1 MAKYN
6 NLLENKQQQQDQID
20 VFQVDMWAV
29 YLCHREEKKTISFFF
44 DN

>member
-6 NLLENKQQQQDQID
+6 NVLENKQQQDQID

-29 YLCHREEKKTISFFF
+29 YLCHRGKKKTNNFFF
-44 DN
+44 L